1 MEKEKIV
8 IIGGG
13 PAGLTAGI
21 YSAMANLSPLLFEGP
36 LPGGQLTETTKVE
49 NFPGFP
55 DGVYGTEL
63 MMKMKEQ
70 AERMGVRIISEE
82 VVELKLTP
90 RKHIVKSESKE
101 VETPVVIIATGAKPR
116 KLGIKGEPELTGK
129 GVSYCATCDGF
140 FFRNKSVAVVGGGDA
155 AFEEAL
161 YLAGVCRKVTLI
173 HRRNQFRAAPK
184 LVERVKN
191 LSNVDFLLEYI
202 PVEFIQN
209 EEGILKKVLLR
220 HTLTREEKFLEVDG
234 IFVAIGHIPS
244 SELVKGQLDL
254 DEEGYILT
262 EKGGTKTS
270 MEGVFAAGDVQDRIY
285 RQAVTAAATGCMAV
299 RDAIRYLEQVI

>member
-1 MEKEKIV
+1 
-8 IIGGG
+8 
-13 PAGLTAGI
+13 
-21 YSAMANLSPLLFEGP
+21 
-36 LPGGQLTETTKVE
+36 
-49 NFPGFP
+49 
-55 DGVYGTEL
+55 
-63 MMKMKEQ
+63 
-70 AERMGVRIISEE
+70 
-82 VVELKLTP
+82 
-90 RKHIVKSESKE
+90 
-101 VETPVVIIATGAKPR
+101 
-116 KLGIKGEPELTGK
+116 
-129 GVSYCATCDGF
+129 
-140 FFRNKSVAVVGGGDA
+140 VGGGDA